1 MCIHKEVCSLIRES
15 IDLPGSSSDSETG
28 RLLNEVVSAHSIVG
42 LFKRGNFSGCFFSV
56 KDK

>member
-1 MCIHKEVCSLIRES
+1 MCIHKEVCSLKRES